1 MFDIWWKERLQNMLS
16 KTLWFL
22 KLCNCAA
29 SMSYLQNKLDASS
42 RNIGTLTSKIHI
54 EKLRSAFQTYPGLL
68 HIDTGSTNSWLN
80 LLLFLFTVG
89 KSNMLMIMN
98 FILGSSSLV
107 FNLTT
112 NNYSKQH
119 IFYSPYCW
127 WFSVHGSEI
136 QPQPP
141 RMYQNS
147 KNPVNSGINYSNHNW
162 LAGFLN
168 HQPPSTTI
176 TGHAE
181 APWYSPIAPRQHRH
195 A

>member
-1 MFDIWWKERLQNMLS
+1 MSNRWTFVQTIIFGVCSFSRVLLFDMWWNERLHNMLS
-16 KTLWFL
+16 KRGGSL

-42 RNIGTLTSKIHI
+42 RNIGTLTSKVHI

-68 HIDTGSTNSWLN
+68 HIDTGSHK
-80 LLLFLFTVG
+80 FMIEPFVFPVG

-112 NNYSKQH
+112 NNCSKQH

-127 WFSVHGSEI
+127 WFSVHVLEI
-136 QPQPP
+136 RPQPP
-141 RMYQNS
+141 GMYQNS
-147 KNPVNSGINYSNHNW
+147 KT
-162 LAGFLN
+162 L
-168 HQPPSTTI
+168 
-176 TGHAE
+176 
-181 APWYSPIAPRQHRH
+181 
-195 A
+195 